1 MMINFFD
8 HRTQIAENIK
18 AFMRFKGYT
27 KLSLSKLTGISRP
40 TIDLILKAES
50 PNPTIY
56 NNQIATINQSFELP
70 ENYFLESRI
79 TITPPEPVYAY
90 SDHGIGEARSERA
103 QHLLDGL
110 DNILDIYALY
120 LK

>member
-1 MMINFFD
+1 
-8 HRTQIAENIK
+8 
-18 AFMRFKGYT
+18 MRFKGYT

-40 TIDLILKAES
+40 TIDQILKAES
-50 PNPTIY
+50 PNSNIY
-56 NNQIATINQSFELP
+56 NTQISKINQTFELP
-70 ENYFLESRI
+70 SDYFLESRI

-90 SDHGIGEARSERA
+90 SDHGAGEERSERA